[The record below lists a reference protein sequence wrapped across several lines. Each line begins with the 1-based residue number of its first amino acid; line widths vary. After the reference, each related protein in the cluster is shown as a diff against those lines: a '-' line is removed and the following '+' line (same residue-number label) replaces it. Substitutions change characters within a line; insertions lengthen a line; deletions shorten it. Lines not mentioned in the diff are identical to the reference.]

1 MNRNTIVFIV
11 LSIAFGLGA
20 VLIARNW
27 LAENQPTD
35 LTAGQVPV
43 FTVNTELP
51 TGTILDPKY
60 IVSTVIPES
69 LAPEGAITEKELLEE
84 MVVKQRLYVGDILRQ
99 ERLVKKGEGSSLA
112 SLIGKNM
119 RAVSIRVNDVVGVAG
134 FLLPGN
140 KVDVLST
147 YKTKGKSVST
157 DVILSNVKILAVDQ
171 KASDDENKPQIV
183 RAITLELNL
192 QQAGILM
199 NARSKGGIQLALRN
213 PNEQRGS
220 KDDQTVSEE
229 DLTDPQLM
237 ASEDDSSDQQLT
249 VSKEDSTDKQP
260 VIEMTLANT
269 SSADDNP
276 RIFRK
281 SQKVEV
287 IRGVKK
293 ESIQLT
299 NKR

>member
-1 MNRNTIVFIV
+1 MNKNTLVFIV

-27 LAENQPTD
+27 LSDNQPKN
-35 LTAGQVPV
+35 LTAGQVAV

-60 IVSTVIPES
+60 IVSTVIPEN
-69 LAPEGAITEKELLEE
+69 LVPKGAITDKSQLEE
-84 MVVKQRLYVGDILRQ
+84 MIVKQKLFEGDILRTQ
-99 ERLVKKGEGSSLA
+99 RLVKKGEGSSLA

-119 RAVSIRVNDVVGVAG
+119 RAISIRVNDVVGVAG

-147 YKTKGKSVST
+147 YKNKGKSVVT
-157 DVILSNVKILAVDQ
+157 DVILSNVKILAIDQ

-183 RAITLELNL
+183 RAVTLEMNL
-192 QQAGILM
+192 EQAEMLM
-199 NARSKGGIQLALRN
+199 NARDKGSIQLALRN
-213 PNEQRGS
+213 PN
-220 KDDQTVSEE
+220 DQTDTV
-229 DLTDPQLM
+229 DY
-237 ASEDDSSDQQLT
+237 LT
-249 VSKEDSTDKQP
+249 VSKEDSAVKPLTSTIEDPANKQA
-260 VIEMTLANT
+260 VIDSTLVQT
-269 SSADDNP
+269 S
-276 RIFRK
+276 IK
-281 SQKVEV
+281 SKTPNVLSSRQKVEV

-299 NKR
+299 NK

>member
-27 LAENQPTD
+27 LAENKPKN
-35 LTAGQVPV
+35 LTVGQVTV
-43 FTVNTELP
+43 YTVNAELP
-51 TGTILDPKY
+51 RGTILDPKY
-60 IVSTVIPES
+60 IVSTVVAEDLVPKGAVTSKEQ
-69 LAPEGAITEKELLEE
+69 LEGL
-84 MVVKQRLYVGDILRQ
+84 VVKNRLFEGDILRK

-112 SLIGKNM
+112 SLIGKNK

-147 YKTKGKSVST
+147 YKTKGKGVTT
-157 DVILSNVKILAVDQ
+157 DIILHNVKILAIDQ

-183 RAITLELNL
+183 RAITLELDL
-192 QQAGILM
+192 QQAGVLM

-213 PNEQRGS
+213 PNEQTEAISEPMLPEQVLDDKTLLASAEVPTDEPQIITIEAPIS
-220 KDDQTVSEE
+220 KPPVVENISVDTPPTS
-229 DLTDPQLM
+229 
-237 ASEDDSSDQQLT
+237 DSS
-249 VSKEDSTDKQP
+249 
-260 VIEMTLANT
+260 
-269 SSADDNP
+269 
-276 RIFRK
+276 K
-281 SQKVEV
+281 SHKKSHKIEV

-293 ESIQLT
+293 EAVQIT
-299 NKR
+299 HK